1 MIITNLEIKSFID
14 ELSEPRKSEILT
26 LCDIMQKV
34 TKKEPKLW
42 GTILGFGSLHYTY
55 PTGREGDMP
64 IIGLASRKNA
74 ITLYLSYDI
83 EKYEE
88 LKSLGKYT
96 HGKGC
101 LYIKK
106 LSDVNLNI
114 LEDLI
119 AHATHDVLH
128 LSFIKNNEVN
138 I

>member
-1 MIITNLEIKSFID
+1 MIITNQEIKSFID

-26 LCDIMQKV
+26 LSDIMQKV

-42 GTILGFGSLHYTY
+42 GTILGFGSLHYKY

-74 ITLYLSYDI
+74 ITLYLSCDI

-88 LKSLGKYT
+88 LKKLGKYT

-106 LSDVNLNI
+106 LSDVDLNI
-114 LEDLI
+114 IEDLI
-119 AHATHDVLH
+119 AHATHDVLR

>member
-1 MIITNLEIKSFID
+1 MMITNQEVKSFID
-14 ELSEPRKSEILT
+14 ELSEPRKSEILS
-26 LCDIMQKV
+26 LCEIMQKV

-42 GTILGFGSLHYTY
+42 GTIIGFGNLHYKY

-64 IIGLASRKNA
+64 IIGLASRKNE

-83 EKYEE
+83 EKYAE
-88 LKSLGKYT
+88 LKDLGKYT

-106 LSDVNLNI
+106 LTDVNLNT

-119 AHATHDVLH
+119 SHAAHDVLNM
-128 LSFIKNNEVN
+128 SFIKNNEED

>member
-1 MIITNLEIKSFID
+1 MIITNQEIKSFID
-14 ELSEPRKSEILT
+14 ELSEPRKSEILI

-42 GTILGFGSLHYTY
+42 GTILGFGSLHYKY

-88 LKSLGKYT
+88 LKNLGKYT

-106 LSDVNLNI
+106 LTDVNLNI

-119 AHATHDVLH
+119 SHAAHDVFN
-128 LSFIKNNEVN
+128 LSFMKDNEKN
-138 I
+138 

>member
-1 MIITNLEIKSFID
+1 MMITNQEIKSFID
-14 ELSEPRKSEILT
+14 ELSEPRKSEILK
-26 LCDIMQKV
+26 LCDIMHKV

-42 GTILGFGSLHYTY
+42 GTIIGFGSLHYKY
-55 PTGREGDMP
+55 PTRREGDMP

-88 LKSLGKYT
+88 LKNLGKYT

-106 LSDVNLNI
+106 LMDVNLNI

-119 AHATHDVLH
+119 SHAAHDVFN
-128 LSFIKNNEVN
+128 LSFMKDNEKN
-138 I
+138 

>member
-1 MIITNLEIKSFID
+1 MMITNQEIKSSID

-26 LCDIMQKV
+26 LCEMMQKV

-42 GTILGFGSLHYTY
+42 GTILGFGSLHYKY

-106 LSDVNLNI
+106 LSDVDLNI
-114 LEDLI
+114 LENLI
-119 AHATHDVLH
+119 SHAAHDILN
-128 LSFIKNNEVN
+128 LSFIKDNEVN
-138 I
+138 L

>member
-1 MIITNLEIKSFID
+1 MMITNQEIKSFID

-26 LCDIMQKV
+26 LCDIMHKV

-42 GTILGFGSLHYTY
+42 GTILGFGSLHYKY

-74 ITLYLSYDI
+74 ITLYLSCDI

-88 LKSLGKYT
+88 FKKLGKYT

-106 LSDVNLNI
+106 LSDVDLNI

>member
-14 ELSEPRKSEILT
+14 ELSEPRKSEILS
-26 LCDIMQKV
+26 LCEMMQKV

-106 LSDVNLNI
+106 LSDVDLNI

>member
-1 MIITNLEIKSFID
+1 MMITNQEIKSFID
-14 ELSEPRKSEILT
+14 ELSEPRKSEILK

-42 GTILGFGSLHYTY
+42 GTILGFGSLHYKY

-88 LKSLGKYT
+88 LKKLGKYT

-106 LSDVNLNI
+106 LTDVNLNI
-114 LEDLI
+114 LENLI
-119 AHATHDVLH
+119 SHAAHDVLN
-128 LSFIKNNEVN
+128 LSFMKDNEVN
-138 I
+138 L

>member
-1 MIITNLEIKSFID
+1 MMITNQEVKSFID
-14 ELSEPRKSEILT
+14 ELSEPRKSEILK

-42 GTILGFGSLHYTY
+42 GTILGFGSLHYKY
-55 PTGREGDMP
+55 LTGREGDMP

-88 LKSLGKYT
+88 LKNLGKYT

-106 LSDVNLNI
+106 LTDVNLNI
-114 LEDLI
+114 LENLI
-119 AHATHDVLH
+119 SHAAHDILN
-128 LSFIKNNEVN
+128 LSFMKDNEVN
-138 I
+138 L

>member
-1 MIITNLEIKSFID
+1 MMITNQEIKSFID

-42 GTILGFGSLHYTY
+42 GTILGFGSLHYKY

-88 LKSLGKYT
+88 LKNLGKYT

-106 LSDVNLNI
+106 LTDVNLNI

-119 AHATHDVLH
+119 SHAAHDVFN
-128 LSFIKNNEVN
+128 LSFMKDNEKN
-138 I
+138 